1 MYLSINWLKDFV
13 KISKK
18 TSPEELARLLTMHT
32 VEVEGWQAQSQTF
45 DSVVVGK
52 VVSVNPHPN
61 ADRLRLVKVDIKKE
75 VLNIVC
81 GAPNVAVG
89 QRVPV
94 ALIGAVLPNGLTIK
108 ESEIRGEKSYGMIC
122 AEDELGLGQDHEG
135 IMVLAESAKAGQN
148 FAEYLGLN
156 DVILEIDNK
165 SLSNRGDLW
174 GHYGMAR
181 EISTLLK
188 APLNPYLKIN
198 DDLLVSSGK
207 DSVDVKIEDKK
218 SCSRYIAVKINNV
231 RMMESPRWLK
241 ERLAAVGARPINA
254 LVDITNYVMLES
266 GQPLHAFDAGNVKK
280 ISVRLSKAGESLE
293 TLDGKER
300 LLPDETILITNG
312 SEAIAIAGIMGGAH
326 SAINEQTTSI
336 ILEAA
341 TFDAVAVRKASQRL
355 NLRTDA
361 SMRFE
366 KTLDPNLPAAAWQR
380 AWQLIKEL
388 MPESELAGAPT
399 DVINFKLEPEPIA
412 VDFSWMKKKLGRDLS
427 RKDAVSIL
435 ERLGFGVTLEK
446 NVLAVVTPSW
456 RAVKD
461 VTIKEDILE
470 EVARIIGYD
479 NIAPLDLPSTLT
491 LLPENTELLLERK
504 LQDILSG
511 SGGLHEVFN
520 YSFIGEA
527 SLAKLNLDSTRYL
540 KLANPISEQH
550 AYLRQNLLVGLLQNT
565 RVNQFNF
572 HDFGLFEIGRVFLPL
587 PGEYVKDA
595 KGEFLPYQ
603 GKRLGLLIAGV
614 DGEAVFSRAKGLLEL
629 LFSSLWPQATFEF
642 TALEN
647 LPTWAQADQVAAVHC
662 AGRELGVVGLLDG
675 KLSNSFGLK
684 IKTAYVE
691 INFQDLLALAQAMPA
706 RQYRETTK
714 YPAVTR
720 DVAFVVNEKILYND
734 FWRVLSDFHPL
745 LTKIELFDIYQGGAL
760 GDGKKSWAFH
770 FIYQSA
776 ERTLTAEEIDVIQ
789 TDLIQK
795 CADQFDAQIRNF

>member
-13 KISKK
+13 KISNK
-18 TSPEELARLLTMHT
+18 TSPEELARLLTTHT

-45 DSVVVGK
+45 DLVVVGK
-52 VVSVNPHPN
+52 VISVNPHPN
-61 ADRLRLVKVDIKKE
+61 ADRLRLVKVDVKKE
-75 VLNIVC
+75 ILNIVC
-81 GAPNVAVG
+81 GAPNVAAG

-108 ESEIRGEKSYGMIC
+108 ESEIRGEKSFGMIC

-135 IMVLAESAKAGQN
+135 IMVLANSAKAGQN

-188 APLNPYLKIN
+188 TPLNPYLNIN
-198 DDLLVSSGK
+198 EDLLISSGK
-207 DSVDVKIEDKK
+207 DNVTVKIEDKK

-231 RMMESPRWLK
+231 KMMESPRWLK

-266 GQPLHAFDAGNVKK
+266 GQPLHAFDATNVKK
-280 ISVRLSKAGESLE
+280 ISVRLSKSGESLE

-300 LLPDETILITNG
+300 LLPDETILITDG

-326 SAINEQTTSI
+326 SAINEQTNSI

-341 TFDAVAVRKASQRL
+341 TFDAVMVRKASQRL

-366 KTLDPNLPAAAWQR
+366 KTLDPNLPALAWQR

-388 MPESELAGAPT
+388 MPEAELAGTPT

-412 VDFSWMKKKLGRDLS
+412 VDFSWLKKKLGRDLN
-427 RKDAVSIL
+427 RKDAISIL
-435 ERLGFGVTLEK
+435 ERLGFGITLEK
-446 NVLAVVTPSW
+446 NILSVITPSW

-470 EVARIIGYD
+470 EVARIIGYN
-479 NIAPLDLPSTLT
+479 NIDAIDLPSTLT
-491 LLPENTELLLERK
+491 LLPDNPELLLERR

-527 SLAKLNLDSTRYL
+527 SLAKLNLDATRYI

-550 AYLRQNLLVGLLQNT
+550 AYLRQNLLVGLLQNV
-565 RVNQFNF
+565 RLNQFNF
-572 HDFGLFEIGRVFLPL
+572 HNFGLFEIGRIFLPL
-587 PGEYVKDA
+587 PGEYIKDA
-595 KGEFLPYQ
+595 KGELLPYQ
-603 GKRLGLLIAGV
+603 GKRLGLLIAGT
-614 DGEAVFSRAKGLLEL
+614 DNEAVFSRAKGLIEL
-629 LFSSLWPQATFEF
+629 LFSALWPQATLEF

-647 LPTWAQADQVAAVHC
+647 LPAWAQADQVASIHC
-662 AGRELGVVGLLDG
+662 AGRELGVVGLLDN
-675 KLSNSFGLK
+675 KLGNSFGLK

-691 INFQDLLALAQAMPA
+691 INFQDLLSLSLAMPA

-714 YPAVTR
+714 YPSVIR

-734 FWRVLSDFHPL
+734 FWRVISGFNPL
-745 LTKIELFDIYQGGAL
+745 LTNIELFDIYQGGAL

-770 FIYQSA
+770 FIYQSPD
-776 ERTLTAEEIDVIQ
+776 RTLTAEEIDVIQ
-789 TDLIQK
+789 ADLIQK
-795 CADQFDAQIRNF
+795 CADQFEAQIRNF